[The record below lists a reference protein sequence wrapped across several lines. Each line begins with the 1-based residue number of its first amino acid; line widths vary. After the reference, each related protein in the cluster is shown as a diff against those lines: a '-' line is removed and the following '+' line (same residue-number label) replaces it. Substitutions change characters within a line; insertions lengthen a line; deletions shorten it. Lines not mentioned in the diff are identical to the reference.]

1 MLVTELMLAHNSP
14 FWYPLIWYPLF
25 TKITQPGGVQ
35 NANDFA

>member
-14 FWYPLIWYPLF
+14 FFVQIWYPLF